1 MKRTL
6 QRNNRKKSKTSGF
19 FSRKDSGVLK
29 SRNILLEKMKKFRK

>member
-29 SRNILLEKMKKFRK
+29 SRRSKGRKDLAK